1 MSRTTEKQQEAPKVA
16 APAKADGW
24 PKYLK
29 STTPFGYTD
38 PDSNIHFGPV
48 SPIKIDAAP
57 AEGSWLH
64 GQMAANLISEA

>member
-1 MSRTTEKQQEAPKVA
+1 MSRTPEKTQDAPKVT

-29 STTPFGYTD
+29 STTAFGYTD

-48 SPIKIDAAP
+48 APIKIDAAP
-57 AEGSWLH
+57 AEGTWLH
-64 GQMAANLISEA
+64 GQMVAGLISEA

>member
-1 MSRTTEKQQEAPKVA
+1 MSRTDKPQDVAKAP
-16 APAKADGW
+16 APAKAEGW

-29 STTPFGYTD
+29 STTAFGYTD

-48 SPIKIDAAP
+48 TPVKIDAAP

-64 GQMAANLISEA
+64 GQMVANLISEA